1 MKRLFIMLS
10 NILVCLF
17 LVWVFTIWSDTFVS
31 HYYPSVVVLDASP
44 KANYSQVEA
53 GLTRLA
59 DETDSLI
66 AMQHQEPGPEGTPIV
81 TYTLFGKGK
90 LPSGLAEKVIEEPS
104 RLSVENNYFI
114 LKGGLTVERL
124 RDTLAGLGMTKM
136 TALKPSFLGTLV
148 LIFSSGSQALGIVI
162 FCLTFGALTLI
173 GHIRTLRAVG
183 IRLISGERR

>member
-1 MKRLFIMLS
+1 MKRLFIILS

-44 KANYSQVEA
+44 KASYNQVEA

-90 LPSGLAEKVIEEPS
+90 LPGGLAEKVIEEPS

-114 LKGGLTVERL
+114 LKGGLTVE
-124 RDTLAGLGMTKM
+124 
-136 TALKPSFLGTLV
+136 
-148 LIFSSGSQALGIVI
+148 
-162 FCLTFGALTLI
+162 
-173 GHIRTLRAVG
+173 
-183 IRLISGERR
+183 